1 MYSFPREYPINKEC
15 VWEIIAPENHK
26 ITLNFTHFDLEGN
39 AFYQPAACEY
49 DAGELCVLNEYDEKN
64 ANVWRHEKLNLLRH
78 DTKKKNKKL

>member
-1 MYSFPREYPINKEC
+1 MLNAAFFILYRHHIYSFPREYPINKEC

-49 DAGELCVLNEYDEKN
+49 DAGELCTE
-64 ANVWRHEKLNLLRH
+64 
-78 DTKKKNKKL
+78 KKKEFLYI